1 MRKIWCF
8 EVWKNWREILDGKT
22 EMFFLAIQNER
33 EREEIGGERKVFL
46 TNHVVPRHPQA
57 VGGAWPTREQ
67 KGLQAVGPTAS
78 TTASPCGPRP
88 GLSSPAHSRFV
99 GPYLERPN
107 SEFKSK
113 GSFSGSGAEPDLG
126 PVAGRDYE
134 PFMPTEDE
142 AVIWPSDEEIEDEE
156 DSEGPPAAG

>member
-1 MRKIWCF
+1 MVFRKS
-8 EVWKNWREILDGKT
+8 ENSEERADGKSD
-22 EMFFLAIQNER
+22 FSSWKFKNER
-33 EREEIGGERKVFL
+33 EREEIGGERREFS

-78 TTASPCGPRP
+78 TTASPCGPRL

-107 SEFKSK
+107 SEFESVFGLRTVTLSRTKK
-113 GSFSGSGAEPDLG
+113 TIQL
-126 PVAGRDYE
+126 
-134 PFMPTEDE
+134 
-142 AVIWPSDEEIEDEE
+142 
-156 DSEGPPAAG
+156 